1 MQDKEKKYTITS
13 IRIETDF
20 LKEIK
25 QLAEL
30 DNRTF
35 SNYIVNILKKNLK

>member
-1 MQDKEKKYTITS
+1 MKETKKDYSIIS
-13 IRIETDF
+13 IRIDTDF
-20 LKEIK
+20 LKEVK

-35 SNYIVNILKKNLK
+35 SNYVVNILKKNLK

>member
-20 LKEIK
+20 LKELK